1 MKQSKF
7 MTFGSRDLFN
17 GLIMAILGACY
28 AILLPAVTQWLSSDT
43 WAIDIDVMALVKGII
58 SMGVLPYLTKNFFT
72 KGNAI
77 PVADLSIDWEA
88 EIAAC
93 MNLDELG
100 ALVELPLEYY
110 EVWLARYYE
119 LGYKDPAPTH
129 DEIRAGSVG
138 TSGPHK

>member
-7 MTFGSRDLFN
+7 MTFGSRDAVN

-28 AILLPAVTQWLSSDT
+28 AILLPAATQWLSSDT

-72 KGNAI
+72 KGDAI
-77 PVADLSIDWEA
+77 PVADLSTNWEA

-100 ALVELPLEYY
+100 ALFELPLEYY
-110 EVWLARYYE
+110 DVWLARYYE
-119 LGYKDPAPTH
+119 LGYNDPAPTH

-138 TSGPHK
+138 TSGPKK

>member
-1 MKQSKF
+1 MKQSKLYRF
-7 MTFGSRDLFN
+7 EYRDLLN
-17 GLIMAILGACY
+17 GLVMAILGACY
-28 AILLPAVTQWLSSDT
+28 AVLLPAVTQWLSSDT
-43 WAIDIDVMALVKGII
+43 WAIDIDVMALVKGVV

-77 PVADLSIDWEA
+77 PVADLSTDWEA

-93 MNLDELG
+93 MNLDDLG
-100 ALVELPLEYY
+100 ALVELPLDYY

-119 LGYKDPAPTH
+119 LGYTNPAPTH

-138 TSGPHK
+138 TSGPKK